1 MGRPAKQVPLTRPND
16 EARKQASFTKIAQD
30 GRLRGPDLPE
40 DVEWHPR
47 TVTWWQTWR
56 LSAQAQ
62 TWQDTDWDFLLDT
75 AVLHS
80 AFWSGKRDV
89 AAELRLRVA
98 KFGATTEDRMRLR
111 VQAVGG
117 DAPSPIATQSAAKPP
132 AKSSARRRRI
142 LKAVGDGG

>member
-1 MGRPAKQVPLTRPND
+1 M
-16 EARKQASFTKIAQD
+16 
-30 GRLRGPDLPE
+30 PE

-47 TVTWWQTWR
+47 TVAWWQTWR

-62 TWQDTDWDFLLDT
+62 SWQDTDWDFLLDT

-111 VQAVGG
+111 VQATG
-117 DAPSPIATQSAAKPP
+117 DDAAPTPAVVTAAKP
-132 AKSSARRRRI
+132 AVKSSARRRRL
-142 LKAVGDGG
+142 LKAVDGGD